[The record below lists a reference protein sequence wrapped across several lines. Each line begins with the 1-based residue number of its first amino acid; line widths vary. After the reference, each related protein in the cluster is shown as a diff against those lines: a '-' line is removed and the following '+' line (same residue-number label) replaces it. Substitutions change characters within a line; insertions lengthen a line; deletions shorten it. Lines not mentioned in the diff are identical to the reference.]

1 MIPRLLCSLVLLV
14 LALTGAGCVQIQIG
28 SNAAAL
34 LMLIPV
40 YTDDGGEMRNSNGA
54 GTTYYNPRWYA
65 DPDSHPAV
73 RPPPRKA
80 APETGNKTT
89 P

>member
-1 MIPRLLCSLVLLV
+1 MIPRLSRLLLPLL
-14 LALTGAGCVQIQIG
+14 LAVPASGCVQIQIG

-34 LMLIPV
+34 LMLVPL
-40 YTDDGGEMRNSNGA
+40 YTDDGGAMRNGA
-54 GTTYYNPRWYA
+54 GTTYTNPRWYA

-80 APETGNKTT
+80 PEAESKAAP
-89 P
+89 